1 MVRYLFFSLTKAE
14 NGYRNFFVK
23 LIFRLS
29 INSCFELVL
38 FRTNISC
45 LENLKNIFCFG
56 TNFVNFSSF
65 ADAIPVKE
73 VVTNELP
80 VQSPGPSVTPPAV
93 TVTIRKIPFS
103 LRHKGKSKD
112 FHFAETK
119 SIGDLHV
126 EISRLSGTCMAPY
139 TVPFRADI
147 DTKVLLKT
155 LDLPS
160 ANKVVLQCVDDGCHK
175 RFNSEMLVASVSTEE
190 QLMGMKAKYRE
201 LSEEKIKLE
210 KELAAKNMDQVRA
223 KALIGR
229 LRQEIRKKNERI
241 SKLGNTSLRLT
252 KEKRKQLLENYLSP
266 FFSPAMIDCYFKG
279 KWKCVR
285 NWSEEDIC
293 FALTLRLLNKKTYVL
308 LRQRKLPLPGLSTL
322 RKHMKVF
329 KLTEG
334 NLEPMF
340 RLLEIWAA
348 RLTPLQKVIG
358 VMFDEVFLK
367 FDIAYNA
374 QQDQIVGPYRKVNV
388 MMARS
393 IFDCENGEGFKAP
406 IWFGYDTVL
415 RKAKLLDMINKL
427 RKIGYQ
433 VVFCTGDMGNEPLG
447 NSKSLKITADKPY
460 FFHPDYPEDK
470 IFFFYDVPHLIKLLR
485 NAMFNY
491 GFILPDGTKVDKQM
505 FLEVKK
511 VLDEGGDVNAFSKL
525 KNVQLFEVR
534 SMDKQRVKYA
544 CQLLSA
550 TMSDFVKFNF
560 GHKPDFLKMAE
571 MVSKVNNWFDCLNSN
586 KEMVNRPFKCAYE
599 VHLDSQRQVLHDM
612 RNYVQN
618 IKVLNARNKKCDEIK
633 LMPWQRGIAISCSG
647 LEMLFDMLVE
657 KFRISSLKAYRLC
670 QDPVEQCFGILRAM
684 GLQNDR
690 MDPVQFVYR
699 LSQYCMGVGQDLI
712 IENANIEFTTTK
724 AKIITPDI
732 VNIPNLA
739 NEITAELP
747 VPLKVEY
754 WNDGIEDVVEP
765 HQLVEALTIAEA
777 DEPQPST
784 SLNKNEL
791 AGFDRI
797 GGWLA
802 YKDAPEL
809 STPGDKPF
817 DKEVFVDSEWVK
829 LRNDGH
835 LDVTTHQFQA
845 DLIKMDIAFREFHT
859 DARGPGKVQ
868 FTPNDL
874 SRAANVT
881 KDFAEILIRDFPQYS
896 QKLLA
901 RFARGRTFFRLRHLK
916 KEIRRKETLRSKR
929 KVNEFADGS
938 VPAKKQKVEK
948 VKKVVKKV
956 VKGEKAKSG
965 FLASVNEN
973 SSSDDSDS
981 ELDPEIFCDSS
992 DDDN

>member
-447 NSKSLKITADKPY
+447 NSLEITADKPY
-460 FFHPDYPEDK
+460 FFHPDFPEDK

-485 NAMFNY
+485 NALFNY
-491 GFILPDGTKVDKQM
+491 GFILPDGTKVDKLM
-505 FLEVKK
+505 FMELKK
-511 VLDEGGDVNAFSKL
+511 VLDQGGDISAFFKL
-525 KNVQLFEVR
+525 RNSQLFEVR
-534 SMDKQRVKYA
+534 SMDKQRVKFA

-550 TMSDFVKFNF
+550 TMSNFVTMNF
-560 GHKPDFLKMAE
+560 GDQPNFLKLAE
-571 MVSKVNNWFDCLNSN
+571 MISLVNNWFDCLNSN
-586 KEMVNRPFKCAYE
+586 RDADGRPFKCAYE
-599 VHLDSQRQVLHDM
+599 VHLDSQRQVLHEM
-612 RNYVQN
+612 KNYVQN
-618 IKVLNARNKKCDEIK
+618 IKVMNARNQKCAEIK
-633 LMPWQRGIAISCSG
+633 LMPWQRGIAISCTG

-657 KFRISSLKAYRLC
+657 KFKISSLKAYRLC
-670 QDPVEQCFGILRAM
+670 QDPVEQLFGILRAM
-684 GLQNDR
+684 GISKDR
-690 MDPVQFVYR
+690 MDAVDFVYR
-699 LSQYCMGVGQDLI
+699 LSHYCMGVGKDLI
-712 IENANIEFTTTK
+712 IENANVEFTEIR

-732 VNIPNLA
+732 VNIPEIS
-739 NEITAELP
+739 NEIQAELP
-747 VPLKVEY
+747 VPLNGE
-754 WNDGIEDVVEP
+754 IVEP
-765 HQLVEALTIAEA
+765 HQLVGVVTIPEAQS
-777 DEPQPST
+777 QPST
-784 SLNKNEL
+784 SLNKNEI
-791 AGFDRI
+791 AGFERI
-797 GGWLA
+797 GGWLSH
-802 YKDAPEL
+802 KDAPEL
-809 STPGDKPF
+809 STPANQPF
-817 DKEVFVDSEWVK
+817 DKEVFVDSEWMK
-829 LRNDGH
+829 LRNDAQH
-835 LDVTTHQFQA
+835 DVTTIKFQA
-845 DLIKMDIAFREFHT
+845 DLKSMDIAFKEFHK
-859 DARGPGKVQ
+859 DARGPGKVN

-874 SRAANVT
+874 SRAPNVT
-881 KDFAEILIRDFPQYS
+881 KDFGEILIRDFPQYPR
-896 QKLLA
+896 KLNA
-901 RFARGRTFFRLRHLK
+901 RFARGRTFFRLRHLQKELRK
-916 KEIRRKETLRSKR
+916 KESLRSKR
-929 KVNEFADGS
+929 KVNEMVDSTA
-938 VPAKKQKVEK
+938 PKKQKVEK
-948 VKKVVKKV
+948 VKKAVKKV
-956 VKGEKAKSG
+956 VKKAKAKSG
-965 FLASVNEN
+965 FLAAVNDQN
-973 SSSDDSDS
+973 SSEDS
-981 ELDPEIFCDSS
+981 ELEPDPEISSESS